1 MDFRKTFV
9 RERAMT
15 MTNITTAAGRRRL
28 DPQPEPYWHKIVKGR
43 YVGYRAGAD
52 TWVARMYL
60 NGANAFQAL
69 DSARDFESAKAKAE
83 AWFAELTGGAEA
95 HYLVDDA
102 IADYIEHRRI
112 ENGEASAHE
121 AELMLNKRALPKFK
135 GRELASITTDDL
147 SKWRNSFLPKPSP
160 DDPDPEE
167 TKRRA
172 KDTANKHWNY
182 LRAALALAFRN
193 GMVSTDAPWR
203 RLKPFGKVAKSRD
216 FYPTAEQVADLLK
229 HCADDLRPLVR
240 AAALTGFRLQA
251 LTAARVGDFDPI
263 AGTLDIKR
271 DKGHSRTATLS
282 TAVIALFKSQVTGKL
297 PSAYLFVRA
306 DGYPWTTSKSLHH
319 RPFRD
324 ACAKAELPRAFI
336 LYSLRHYAI
345 SRALLAG
352 VNAYALAK
360 NTGTSAA
367 MIEKHY
373 GKFIRSDV
381 RDMLDRVEVA

>member
-1 MDFRKTFV
+1 
-9 RERAMT
+9 

-52 TWVARMYL
+52 TWVARMFL

-83 AWFAELTGGAEA
+83 KWFAELTGGAEA

-102 IADYIEHRRI
+102 IADYIEYRQI

-121 AELMLNKRALPKFK
+121 AKLMLNKRALPKFK

-147 SKWRNSFLPKPSP
+147 SKWRNSFLPKASP

-182 LRAALALAFRN
+182 LRAALALAFRD
-193 GMVSTDAPWR
+193 GKVASDVAWR
-203 RLKPFGKVAKSRD
+203 RLKPFKDAGKGRD
-216 FYPTAEQVADLLK
+216 FYPTPEQIAAVLDHCDAALK
-229 HCADDLRPLVR
+229 PLVE
-240 AAALTGFRLQA
+240 AAKLTGFRLQA
-251 LTAARVGDFDPI
+251 LTGPLVSDFDSQH
-263 AGTLDIKR
+263 GTLNIRR
-271 DKGHSRTATLS
+271 DKGHDRVATLS
-282 TAVIALFKSQVTGKL
+282 SAAVKLLKEQARDKL
-297 PSAYLFVRA
+297 PTTYLFVRA
-306 DGYPWTTSKSLHH
+306 DGVPWGKSNHH
-319 RPFRD
+319 RPFRE
-324 ACAKAELPRAFI
+324 ACGKVNSDPKAKVKIPREFI
-336 LYSLRHYAI
+336 FYSLRHYFI

-352 VNAYALAK
+352 MNANALAK
-360 NTGTSAA
+360 NVGTSTA